1 MKILGWLL
9 FGTSCVLFTQCFVR
23 QQFCTPPQDEYAASQ
38 QTAENWRRILESEEA
53 DNASRPAT
61 RPADDARS
69 TFAATDL
76 GDATK

>member
-23 QQFCTPPQDEYAASQ
+23 QQFSTPTSDGYAASQ
-38 QTAENWRRILESEEA
+38 QTAENWRRIIESEEA
-53 DNASRPAT
+53 DGAPKPTT
-61 RPADDARS
+61 RPADVSQS
-69 TFAATDL
+69 TLAATDL